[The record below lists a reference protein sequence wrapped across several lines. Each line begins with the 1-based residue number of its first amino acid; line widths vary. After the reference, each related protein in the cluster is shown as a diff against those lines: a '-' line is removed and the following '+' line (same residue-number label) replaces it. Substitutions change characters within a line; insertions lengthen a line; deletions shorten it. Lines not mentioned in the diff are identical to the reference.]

1 MPSSNTRHP
10 RMAATGPGGA
20 RPLPH
25 MVATGGRP
33 KSVFDSAEI
42 NAAEQPFASSGT
54 LNYQRDKLFLRNQ

>member
-1 MPSSNTRHP
+1 
-10 RMAATGPGGA
+10 MAATGPGGA